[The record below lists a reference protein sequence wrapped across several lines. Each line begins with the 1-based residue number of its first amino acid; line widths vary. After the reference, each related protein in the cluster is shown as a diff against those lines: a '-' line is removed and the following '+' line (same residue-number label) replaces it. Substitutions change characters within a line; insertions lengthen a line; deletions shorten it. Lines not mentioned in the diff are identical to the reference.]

1 MDWLSVTRRDVR
13 TWGSVAVAALA
24 LAACPMA
31 RADSIVLST
40 DLDSRTEGL
49 GSFEGTFRFSA
60 LDDQNASLIIELTN
74 TIDTS
79 IGGYLTRFVF
89 NNPGGAISGLT
100 LTAAP
105 DHFDASLGNNA
116 YGLEPF
122 GRFDI
127 EVGIGNG
134 RPQRGLA
141 AGQSGRF
148 EFALTGS
155 GFDGLTASS
164 FLETLS
170 VPPGSG
176 EGLRGFVTRFQ
187 SIPLGAGSD
196 KVPAL
201 FELPGDAVNVV
212 PIPEPASVLSM
223 AMGLAGVG
231 WMVRRRASRMR
242 RATRRRDRPGLARR
256 IGALCIGASRV
267 EGRLRPP
274 RPDSP
279 DFVSWSDRDSPMP
292 PGLAPVTR
300 SAAGQSHAPVQPP
313 GHPNQLGMAVR
324 QAAAGQSP
332 RLVEDVQDPIEDRKA
347 GASPSPLEVEDR
359 LGRASPGGGEDD
371 RPDDPGPGRGRGR
384 IGRRRARELLGGM
397 LGRERR
403 RDTRSAETREHNDL
417 LSEVGIAVGHHARN
431 FSIVDLRTQEKSR

>member
-1 MDWLSVTRRDVR
+1 
-13 TWGSVAVAALA
+13 
-24 LAACPMA
+24 
-31 RADSIVLST
+31 
-40 DLDSRTEGL
+40 
-49 GSFEGTFRFSA
+49 
-60 LDDQNASLIIELTN
+60 
-74 TIDTS
+74 
-79 IGGYLTRFVF
+79 
-89 NNPGGAISGLT
+89 
-100 LTAAP
+100 
-105 DHFDASLGNNA
+105 
-116 YGLEPF
+116 
-122 GRFDI
+122 
-127 EVGIGNG
+127 
-134 RPQRGLA
+134 
-141 AGQSGRF
+141 
-148 EFALTGS
+148 ALTGS

-279 DFVSWSDRDSPMP
+279 DFVSWSDRDSP
-292 PGLAPVTR
+292 
-300 SAAGQSHAPVQPP
+300 
-313 GHPNQLGMAVR
+313 
-324 QAAAGQSP
+324 
-332 RLVEDVQDPIEDRKA
+332 
-347 GASPSPLEVEDR
+347 
-359 LGRASPGGGEDD
+359 
-371 RPDDPGPGRGRGR
+371 
-384 IGRRRARELLGGM
+384 
-397 LGRERR
+397 
-403 RDTRSAETREHNDL
+403 
-417 LSEVGIAVGHHARN
+417 
-431 FSIVDLRTQEKSR
+431 